1 MMLWEFFSGPLIYVP
16 ILTICVLFGMYV
28 GSWLAKKQRKI
39 ADSTCVIIGGAVGWV
54 FLFPIV
60 CAVVDLG

>member
-1 MMLWEFFSGPLIYVP
+1 MLWDLFSGPLIYVP

-28 GSWLAKKQRKI
+28 GSWVAKKQGEIGGK
-39 ADSTCVIIGGAVGWV
+39 TCVIIGGAVGWV

-60 CAVVDLG
+60 CGIGN

>member
-1 MMLWEFFSGPLIYVP
+1 MLWDLFSGPLIYVP

-28 GSWLAKKQRKI
+28 GSWVAKKQGKFE
-39 ADSTCVIIGGAVGWV
+39 DSTCVIIGGTVGWV

-60 CAVVDLG
+60 CAIV